1 MNYWNVVKNIV
12 RRADIVIEVLDARM
26 PALSRNHDLEVMV
39 KKMNKELVKVFN
51 KVDLVSAAHYH
62 FLQRRYKGA
71 FFVSGTKNLGM
82 SKLRNAL
89 YMLGK
94 RKGAENP
101 KIGVVGYPNVG
112 KSAIINAI
120 ARRAKAKMSP
130 IPGTTRGV
138 QTIKAGGLNVLDSP
152 GVFPYGEDELK
163 LGLLAAKNP
172 DRLKNPELLA
182 CKIIEMFLESNKL
195 ALEKFYNL
203 KLEEEAEWDSYEI
216 MLQIGQEK
224 KMLMKGGVTDERRTA
239 LQIIRDWQ
247 RGHIQ
252 I

>member
-12 RRADIVIEVLDARM
+12 RKADIVIEVLDARM
-26 PALSRNHDLEVMV
+26 PELSRNRDLEGIA
-39 KKMNKELVKVFN
+39 KKMNKELVLAFN
-51 KVDLVSAAHYH
+51 KVDLVSREHYAY
-62 FLQRRYKGA
+62 LKRKYKGA
-71 FFVSGTKNLGM
+71 FFVSGTRNLGM

-89 YMLGK
+89 YMMGK
-94 RKGAENP
+94 RKGVENP
-101 KIGVVGYPNVG
+101 KIGVVGYPNIG
-112 KSAIINAI
+112 KSAIINAL
-120 ARRAKAKMSP
+120 AHRAKAKISP

-138 QTIKAGGLNVLDSP
+138 QTIRAGGLNVLDSP

-195 ALEKFYNL
+195 ALEKFYGV
-203 KLEEEAEWDSYEI
+203 KLEEEAGWDSYEI

-224 KMLMKGGVTDERRTA
+224 KMLMKGGITDERRTA
-239 LQIIRDWQ
+239 LQIVRDWQ
-247 RGHIQ
+247 RGNLKL
-252 I
+252 